1 MQTNWHA
8 LEPST
13 TLKYHDRSRSV
24 TAILPRIGRL
34 ADPWTADIMVLNPHP
49 SVFKDGELSPL
60 PCAEFASQYGSN
72 VCQCAGELVSR
83 FNVGAMF
90 SKLCPWLQN
99 CSFHLPFFGNC
110 EEFVEKALLATSI
123 GAAVAWLI
131 VPEDWWDEW
140 LCGYAM
146 LALAIIAVS
155 LWNAQRQYAPHASFY
170 SSFYFSRI
178 HSHALTGC
186 ACGTPSRTRP
196 RRWSRRTPH

>member
-1 MQTNWHA
+1 M
-8 LEPST
+8 
-13 TLKYHDRSRSV
+13 
-24 TAILPRIGRL
+24 PRIGRL

-140 LCGYAM
+140 LCGYAPM
-146 LALAIIAVS
+146 EQRVRLREAKKAALENPATAAAFHSVLGEGNGVERAIYLKRLAVEMGDGGAG
-155 LWNAQRQYAPHASFY
+155 R
-170 SSFYFSRI
+170 
-178 HSHALTGC
+178 
-186 ACGTPSRTRP
+186 
-196 RRWSRRTPH
+196 